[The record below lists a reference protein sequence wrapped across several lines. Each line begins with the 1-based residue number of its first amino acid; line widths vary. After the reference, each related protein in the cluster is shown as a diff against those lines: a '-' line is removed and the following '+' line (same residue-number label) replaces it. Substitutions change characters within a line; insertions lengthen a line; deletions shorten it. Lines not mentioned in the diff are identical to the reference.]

1 MKAIVIASQ
10 KGGAGKTTLTVNL
23 ACAAIA
29 AGAGPVSLMDCDP
42 QATLTRRWATPR
54 KLDVPAL
61 VSAPIEEL
69 AGRLEAIRRQPGVL
83 LIDTPPALTREI
95 ALVVAAADFVLV
107 PVQASPPDLDA
118 VGATVD
124 LLDVAGKPF
133 AFCLNRAQKRSAW
146 TGPAVA
152 ELSHHGA
159 ICPQFVHDWVAL
171 REGFLTGTGVVETA
185 PASEAA
191 GEITALWAYIES
203 RITSKRAVKTR
214 RKSA

>member
-1 MKAIVIASQ
+1 MSI
-10 KGGAGKTTLTVNL
+10 
-23 ACAAIA
+23 
-29 AGAGPVSLMDCDP
+29 MDCDP

-54 KLDVPAL
+54 KLDVPTL
-61 VSAPIEEL
+61 VAAPIEEL
-69 AGRLEAIRRQPGVL
+69 AVRLEAIRRQPGVL
-83 LIDTPPALTREI
+83 LIDTPPALTHEI

-159 ICPQFVHDWVAL
+159 VATQFVHDWVAL
-171 REGFLTGTGVVETA
+171 REGFLTGTGVVETS

-191 GEITALWAYIES
+191 TEITALWAYIES
-203 RITSKRAVKTR
+203 RLASRQSVRKRRVK
-214 RKSA
+214 A